1 MTFPELVFLSIGL
14 LIIAGASVFGGDYDE
29 D

>member
-1 MTFPELVFLSIGL
+1 MTFPEIVFLSIGL
-14 LIIAGASVFGGDYDE
+14 LIIAGATAFGGDLDE